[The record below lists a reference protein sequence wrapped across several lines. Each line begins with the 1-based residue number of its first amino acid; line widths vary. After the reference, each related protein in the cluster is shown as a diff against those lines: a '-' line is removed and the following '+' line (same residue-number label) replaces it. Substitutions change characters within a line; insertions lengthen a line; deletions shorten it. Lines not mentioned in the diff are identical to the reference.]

1 MIATIF
7 AAVEQA
13 TTASVQRNEA
23 ESGAASTA
31 CTRHETES
39 SVASSLYVCVCARVS
54 VCKLTWTLHRLT
66 SPPNQPNPTGQR
78 VICAQTTPQ
87 PSSST

>member
-39 SVASSLYVCVCARVS
+39 SVASSLYVCVCAC
-54 VCKLTWTLHRLT
+54 VCVQVNMNVTPSHLT
-66 SPPNQPNPTGQR
+66 PKPTQSY
-78 VICAQTTPQ
+78 ATHQH
-87 PSSST
+87 STAH

>member
-31 CTRHETES
+31 CTGHETES
-39 SVASSLYVCVCARVS
+39 SVASSLYVCVRVCLCAS
-54 VCKLTWTLHRLT
+54 
-66 SPPNQPNPTGQR
+66 
-78 VICAQTTPQ
+78 
-87 PSSST
+87 